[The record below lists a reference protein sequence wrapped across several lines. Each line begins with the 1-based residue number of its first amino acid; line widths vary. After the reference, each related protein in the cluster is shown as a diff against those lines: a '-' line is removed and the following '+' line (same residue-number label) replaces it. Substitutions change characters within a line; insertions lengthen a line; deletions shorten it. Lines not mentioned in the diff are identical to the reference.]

1 MNDARSSLYSQ
12 PMLIVWPGI
21 FVFAA
26 AAGFTLFG
34 EAMRDILTPE
44 DITI

>member
-1 MNDARSSLYSQ
+1 
-12 PMLIVWPGI
+12 MLIIWPGI
-21 FVFAA
+21 FVFIA